1 MKKSVEKIKNNS
13 LTAVVFGM
21 WVRDIV
27 EIFQELFN
35 AYKNIKDDRE
45 KNQSERFLILKKVC
59 KK

>member
-45 KNQSERFLILKKVC
+45 KKINQKGF
-59 KK
+59 